1 MFLDQVKAITDVTE
15 ETGNPFSK
23 LSTDLYTLDTK
34 VIIPER
40 VVHTVK
46 TAENLGKAQ
55 YEITYKKTQFTSVH
69 FQLWKS
75 PYEVYVQVCQST
87 E

>member
-15 ETGNPFSK
+15 ETVNPFSE

-34 VIIPER
+34 VIMPES

-55 YEITYKKTQFTSVH
+55 YETTYKKNQFTSLH

-75 PYEVYVQVCQST
+75 PYEVYVQVCRST

>member
-15 ETGNPFSK
+15 ETGNPFSE

-34 VIIPER
+34 VIMPES

-55 YEITYKKTQFTSVH
+55 YETTYKKKT
-69 FQLWKS
+69 
-75 PYEVYVQVCQST
+75 VYFCSFPVV
-87 E
+87 EKPL

>member
-15 ETGNPFSK
+15 ETGNPFSE

-34 VIIPER
+34 VIMSES

-46 TAENLGKAQ
+46 TTENLGKGQ
-55 YEITYKKTQFTSVH
+55 YETTYKKQFTSVQ

-75 PYEVYVQVCQST
+75 PYKVYVQVCPST